1 MGLFNTIG
9 KMTGS
14 KTAKKQEI
22 ELTNK
27 QNSDQTIV
35 YCNYIYTNMDRISKM
50 IVELE
55 IDTKELIDQIRTKK
69 SVKLSFKEKGDI
81 RKAKAKASRNLEYL
95 YLIRDFFTALA
106 KNRSGFLLKNEEL
119 ILVARLAPYFDGV
132 PVLNIEDDDDIS
144 VLETFKQVD
153 QEATKVFISSKALKS
168 FCFED
173 YLYRYSETIEEYTM
187 PNVDSAVQRFNSAM
201 ATQEKPNA
209 AVNEAPLV
217 APESSVE
224 NITCNNCHTKLAVNA
239 KFCPECGH
247 KIEEKKPTFCTACGA
262 LITPSSKFCS
272 NCGARIN

>member
-1 MGLFNTIG
+1 MGLFNAIG

-69 SVKLSFKEKGDI
+69 GTKLSFKEKGDI

-119 ILVARLAPYFDGV
+119 ILVARFAPYFDGV

-153 QEATKVFISSKALKS
+153 QEATNVFISSKALKS

-187 PNVDSAVQRFNSAM
+187 PDVDSAVQRFHHAM
-201 ATQEKPNA
+201 AAQEKPSA

-217 APESSVE
+217 APESSAE
-224 NITCNNCHTKLAVNA
+224 NITCSNCHTKLSVNA

-247 KIEEKKPTFCTACGA
+247 KIEEQKPTFCTACGV

>member
-95 YLIRDFFTALA
+95 
-106 KNRSGFLLKNEEL
+106 
-119 ILVARLAPYFDGV
+119 
-132 PVLNIEDDDDIS
+132 
-144 VLETFKQVD
+144 
-153 QEATKVFISSKALKS
+153 
-168 FCFED
+168 
-173 YLYRYSETIEEYTM
+173 
-187 PNVDSAVQRFNSAM
+187 
-201 ATQEKPNA
+201 
-209 AVNEAPLV
+209 
-217 APESSVE
+217 
-224 NITCNNCHTKLAVNA
+224 
-239 KFCPECGH
+239 
-247 KIEEKKPTFCTACGA
+247 
-262 LITPSSKFCS
+262 
-272 NCGARIN
+272 